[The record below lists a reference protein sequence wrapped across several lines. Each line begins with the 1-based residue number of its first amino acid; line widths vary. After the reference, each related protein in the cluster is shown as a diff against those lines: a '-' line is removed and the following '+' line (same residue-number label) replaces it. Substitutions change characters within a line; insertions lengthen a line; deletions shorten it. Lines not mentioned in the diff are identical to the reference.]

1 MPGNG
6 DISRKRED
14 GRAQAGEQVGEL
26 STADVGDLGGAQ
38 VRHVAGGQDLIPK
51 TPLGPD
57 QEALSLQGFALP
69 FGEAQALGLAV
80 QALEPLIVEWPPLSI
95 APERQIEVSK
105 VELGAG
111 HLGLGGGQFQ
121 ERQGLGQS
129 PLAPVEAAEVVGG
142 KGGVGRGAMRPNQPG
157 FGLIESASGLGDQAQ
172 VAEGF
177 GVRVPDKHFEVA
189 GLRAIQ
195 IAGLVSFN
203 GFGEVSGKRYE
214 YRT

>member
-69 FGEAQALGLAV
+69 FGEAQALVLSV
-80 QALEPLIVEWPPLSI
+80 QRQLVSSQAQFPNPTWPHPMTARHS
-95 APERQIEVSK
+95 AR
-105 VELGAG
+105 
-111 HLGLGGGQFQ
+111 
-121 ERQGLGQS
+121 
-129 PLAPVEAAEVVGG
+129 AAE
-142 KGGVGRGAMRPNQPG
+142 RRS
-157 FGLIESASGLGDQAQ
+157 L
-172 VAEGF
+172 
-177 GVRVPDKHFEVA
+177 
-189 GLRAIQ
+189 
-195 IAGLVSFN
+195 
-203 GFGEVSGKRYE
+203 
-214 YRT
+214 